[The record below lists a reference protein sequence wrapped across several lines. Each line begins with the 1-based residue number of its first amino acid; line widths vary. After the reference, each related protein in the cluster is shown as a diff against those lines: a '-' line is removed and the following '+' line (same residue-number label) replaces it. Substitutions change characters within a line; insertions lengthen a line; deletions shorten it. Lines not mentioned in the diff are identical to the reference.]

1 MRLLLAAPAHLTQ
14 MSHLDKALKLADL
27 EPDEVVLPETQAGAV
42 NQWLK
47 NWAKSRSLEVKTC
60 SDLAEGLRLLTR
72 GPGGAVVAILSPDQ
86 PSILDLVAEAESRR
100 IPVFLY
106 RELYR
111 QDPRVNCR
119 FSPVDRPDVWLKA
132 LTAEQRDFFRRLHGL
147 CSQYGVTLKTSQDG
161 HGGSVLEFSDGV
173 EFEGV
178 ELDSEACR
186 VRPRGSVRYRRIVLD

>member
-1 MRLLLAAPAHLTQ
+1 MRLLLVAPAHLTQ
-14 MSHLDKALKLADL
+14 MSHLDRALKLADL
-27 EPDEVVLPETQAGAV
+27 EPDEVILPESQAGAV

-47 NWAKSRSLEVKTC
+47 NWAKSRSLEVRDC
-60 SDLAEGLRLLTR
+60 ADLKEGLRLLTR
-72 GPGGAVVAILSPDQ
+72 GQGGALVAVLSPDQ
-86 PSILDLVAEAESRR
+86 PSILDLVAEAESKR

-119 FSPVDRPDVWLKA
+119 FSPVDRPDVWLRA

-147 CSQYGVTLKTSQDG
+147 CAQYGVTLKTSQDG
-161 HGGSVLEFSDGV
+161 HAGSVLEFSDGV